1 MFSPYLVGFVNVGL
15 PDVDAAGGVQVTAE
29 GGRARARGCPPGFAV
44 NTVCRLELTPPPP
57 APLSLPALGCPP
69 TSQTGTDDR
78 AMKSLPFN
86 SCSNTF
92 CFRLTV
98 AEPFSQHAT
107 GRDTHSQTLTNN
119 LSHSHSYLWTVTA
132 AHVVI
137 FHFVG

>member
-1 MFSPYLVGFVNVGL
+1 MCIPVA
-15 PDVDAAGGVQVTAE
+15 DAAGDAQVMAE
-29 GGRARARGCPPGFAV
+29 GGWARARGRPPGFAV
-44 NTVCRLELTPPPP
+44 NTVCRLELSPPPP
-57 APLSLPALGCPP
+57 APLSLPTLGCPP

-98 AEPFSQHAT
+98 AEPFPSMQ
-107 GRDTHSQTLTNN
+107 
-119 LSHSHSYLWTVTA
+119 LWTVEAT
-132 AHVVI
+132 HLVS